1 MLNDVKN
8 INAPRHTKNDS
19 KHDINEGT
27 KISNMISDEILN
39 KPNDSDL
46 ILKKK
51 SNQKDDRKSF
61 LLYMD
66 AKELKELDKLVA
78 ETDYSR
84 NELILIMLNFAKKHV
99 KF

>member
-1 MLNDVKN
+1 MDKNMLNDVKN

-27 KISNMISDEILN
+27 EISNEILN

-61 LLYMD
+61 LIYMD
-66 AKELKELDKLVA
+66 AKELKEL
-78 ETDYSR
+78 S
-84 NELILIMLNFAKKHV
+84 LIHI
-99 KF
+99 